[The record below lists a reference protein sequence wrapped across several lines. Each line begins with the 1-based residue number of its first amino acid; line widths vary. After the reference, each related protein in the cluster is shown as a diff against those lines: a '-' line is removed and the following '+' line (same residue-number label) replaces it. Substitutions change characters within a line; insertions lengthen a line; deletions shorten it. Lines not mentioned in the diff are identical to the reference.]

1 MGNCI
6 QMNFFITQWQRCKK
20 KRKKTCWIHPAL
32 GCSSASPER
41 FFFFQAF
48 HFFHLHTGY
57 SSRIHSCR
65 PPVLSACDETW
76 SDPPRSQISVSAW
89 QLLLTSDIFSLAVRT
104 FRRWIGTKPAETTP
118 TRGCLLVML
127 SHSSAAVILS
137 QVGARRRKKKKRE
150 RSRPRNTDALQ
161 RDS

>member
-6 QMNFFITQWQRCKK
+6 QMNFFIAQWQRCKK
-20 KRKKTCWIHPAL
+20 KKKKNL
-32 GCSSASPER
+32 LNSSSIGLQFCLSWKV
-41 FFFFQAF
+41 FFFPSFSFFSSSHWLQLSNPLMQA
-48 HFFHLHTGY
+48 
-57 SSRIHSCR
+57 SCPLGLWWNVIR
-65 PPVLSACDETW
+65 S
-76 SDPPRSQISVSAW
+76 PRSQISVSAW